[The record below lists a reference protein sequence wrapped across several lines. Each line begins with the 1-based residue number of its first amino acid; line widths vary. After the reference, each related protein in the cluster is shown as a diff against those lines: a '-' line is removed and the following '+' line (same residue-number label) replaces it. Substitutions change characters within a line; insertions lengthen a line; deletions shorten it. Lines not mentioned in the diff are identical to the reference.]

1 MTAPASADAQQ
12 GAVLSPDDVRT
23 LTEEVWSTFLGHTA
37 PFTAAEA
44 RAFTPTWAASVTVK
58 GEWNGMV
65 SMQLTGVGAHRLTCG
80 MLGMDPE
87 SDEPSEADVVDAVGE
102 LVNMVG
108 GNVKSL
114 VPGPSQLS
122 LPLVATGQFAHGS
135 DQQEIVRLDFAWG
148 DEPVSL
154 TVHSGSPAV
163 SKVNR

>member
-1 MTAPASADAQQ
+1 
-12 GAVLSPDDVRT
+12 
-23 LTEEVWSTFLGHTA
+23 
-37 PFTAAEA
+37 
-44 RAFTPTWAASVTVK
+44 
-58 GEWNGMV
+58 
-65 SMQLTGVGAHRLTCG
+65 
-80 MLGMDPE
+80 MLGMDPDA
-87 SDEPSEADVVDAVGE
+87 DEPSEADVVDAVGE

-135 DQQEIVRLDFAWG
+135 DQHEIVHLDFVWG

-163 SKVNR
+163 TSPAVSKVTR